1 MMESDP
7 DRELIERAQRELPYA
22 TSAYDELVRR
32 YSARVY
38 GRSYRIL
45 RSEGDAE
52 EAAQDVF
59 LAVYRN
65 LPKYR
70 FEKPFSHWVSTV
82 TLNACRMI
90 LRRRAQEQRRRD
102 AYAREPEPTV
112 APPETDVA
120 LRKIV
125 LDLLDELD
133 PGVRVPMILRFVEG
147 YTYAEVARELEL
159 SESAV
164 KMRVSRGAKKLREL
178 YESRTGETRGPSRRK
193 AEVPAQAAAD
203 QERDDG

>member
-1 MMESDP
+1 MSVEGDP
-7 DRELIERAQRELPYA
+7 DRALIERAQGELPYG
-22 TSAYDELVRR
+22 TQAYDELVRR
-32 YSARVY
+32 YSSRVY
-38 GRSYRIL
+38 GRSYKIL
-45 RSEGDAE
+45 RSEADAE

-65 LPKYR
+65 LPRYR
-70 FEKPFSHWVSTV
+70 FEKPFGHWISTV

-102 AYAREPEPTV
+102 AFAREPMPVER
-112 APPETDVA
+112 PPETDVA
-120 LRKIV
+120 LRRVV

-133 PGVRVPMILRFVEG
+133 PGTRVPLILRFVEG
-147 YTYAEVARELEL
+147 YTYAEVARELDL

-178 YESRTGETRGPSRRK
+178 YEARTGERRGKS
-193 AEVPAQAAAD
+193 ES
-203 QERDDG
+203 DDG